1 MAGRIRLKLP
11 LFLIFFQVII
21 AEELMN
27 NKFSMGEPGVRLDWR
42 DYQSRLNRIAARQR
56 TRRMYRYAAGM
67 TFLIVIGFWILE
79 GTSSLSSVFSHRQA
93 PEKIQVVKPAVPGIE
108 KFHDKKEVQ
117 TFLNGK
123 SFVNLT
129 QKSFDSLLDGR
140 SYRVVTTLDMPLQQF
155 MIRNLNTANAR
166 HIGIVAIDPSSGR
179 ILSMVGFDRVNPSN
193 NPCLDS
199 IFPAA
204 SIFKIITAAAAVEKC
219 GLNQGSPLTFTGGK
233 HTLYKSQL
241 TDKYTRY
248 SQNITLRDSF
258 AQSVNPVFGK
268 IGAHLLGKTAIEQY
282 ASAFGF
288 NHPIDFEAPIDSSKI
303 SVEDGAFQLAEIAS
317 GYNRTTLISPL
328 HGALIGAAIL
338 NQGAMIEPTMIDSI
352 SDQNGRMLYQSQV
365 EPMKQVIS
373 AKSSVIMANMM
384 EATVN
389 AGTGRKAFKNYQK
402 DSILSRLDIGGKTGS
417 MDNQTHEAHFD
428 WFIGFAMDRSSGQKV
443 VVSVVVAHEKFIGT
457 RSGYYARILM
467 KEYFS
472 NYFATAGHNAKQK
485 DRG

>member
-1 MAGRIRLKLP
+1 MKNR
-11 LFLIFFQVII
+11 
-21 AEELMN
+21 
-27 NKFSMGEPGVRLDWR
+27 FSMGEPAVRLDWR
-42 DYQSRLNRIAARQR
+42 DYQTRLNRIAARQR
-56 TRRMYRYAAGM
+56 TRRMYRYAAGL
-67 TFLIVIGFWILE
+67 TFFIVIGFWIFE
-79 GTSSLSSVFSHRQA
+79 GASGLSSVFSNRQT
-93 PEKIQVVKPAVPGIE
+93 PEKVQEVKPSVPGIE
-108 KFHDKKEVQ
+108 KLHDKKEVQ
-117 TFLNGK
+117 ALLNGN

-129 QKSFDSLLDGR
+129 QKSFDSLLEGR

-155 MIRNLNTANAR
+155 MIKNLNTANAR
-166 HIGIVAIDPSSGR
+166 HIGIVAIDPATGR
-179 ILSMVGFDRVNPSN
+179 ILSMVGYDRVNPAN

-219 GLNQGSPLTFTGGK
+219 GLSQGSPLSFTGGK

-241 TDKYTRY
+241 TDKYTKY
-248 SQNITLRDSF
+248 AQNITLRDSF

-268 IGAHLLGKTAIEQY
+268 IGAHLLGKTALEHY

-288 NHPIDFEAPIDSSKI
+288 NQPIDFEAPIDSSKL
-303 SVEDGAFQLAEIAS
+303 SVEDGALQLAEIAS

-338 NQGAMIEPTMIDSI
+338 NQGAMIEPTVIDSI
-352 SDQNGRMLYQSQV
+352 ADQNGRMLYQSRV

-373 AKSSVIMANMM
+373 AKSSDIMSHMM

-389 AGTGRKAFKNYQK
+389 SGTGRKAFKGYQK

-428 WFIGFAMDRSSGQKV
+428 WFVGFAEDKASGQKV
-443 VVSVVVAHEKFIGT
+443 VVSVVVAHEKYIGT

-467 KEYFS
+467 KAFFS
-472 NYFATAGHNAKQK
+472 DYFATAGHPLKQK

>member
-1 MAGRIRLKLP
+1 
-11 LFLIFFQVII
+11 
-21 AEELMN
+21 MN
-27 NKFSMGEPGVRLDWR
+27 NRFSMGEPGVRLDWR
-42 DYQSRLNRIAARQR
+42 DYQTRLNRIAARQR
-56 TRRMYRYAAGM
+56 SRRMYRYAAGL

-79 GTSSLSSVFSHRQA
+79 GSSGLSSVFSHRRE
-93 PEKIQVVKPAVPGIE
+93 PEKVHVAEPSMPKIE
-108 KFHDKKEVQ
+108 KLHDKKEVQ
-117 TFLNGK
+117 ALLKEN
-123 SFVNLT
+123 SLVNLT
-129 QKSFDSLLDGR
+129 QKSFESHFQGR
-140 SYRVVTTLDMPLQQF
+140 SYQVVTTLDMPLQQF
-155 MIRNLNTANAR
+155 MIKNLNTANAR
-166 HIGIVAIDPSSGR
+166 YIGIVAIDPSTGR
-179 ILSMVGFDRVNPSN
+179 ILSMVGFDRLNPSH

-204 SIFKIITAAAAVEKC
+204 STFKIITASAAVEKC
-219 GLNQGSPLTFTGGK
+219 GLNQGSPLSFTGGK

-258 AQSVNPVFGK
+258 AQSVNPIFGK
-268 IGAHLLGKTAIEQY
+268 IGAHLLGKAAIEQY

-288 NHPIDFEAPIDSSKI
+288 NHPIDFEAPIDSSKL

-338 NQGAMIEPTMIDSI
+338 NQGAMIEPAMIDSI
-352 SDQNGRMLYQSQV
+352 ADQNGQMIYQRRV

-373 AKSSVIMANMM
+373 ARSSDIMSRMM

-389 AGTGRKAFKNYQK
+389 SGTGRKAFKGYQK

-428 WFIGFAMDRSSGQKV
+428 WFIGFALDRASGQKV
-443 VVSVVVAHEKFIGT
+443 VVSVVVAHEKYIGT
-457 RSGYYARILM
+457 RAGYYARILM

-472 NYFATAGHNAKQK
+472 NYFATAGNKLKQK